1 MPTIYKPKGKKKRN
15 KTKSRIERY
24 EIYNTQ
30 RWKKLRALK
39 FANNPLCELCQ
50 KEGRTTPAE
59 DIHHIVSFMT
69 ATDPGTRYQLAY
81 DYDNLMSLC
90 KQCHQ
95 RQHNGEPQAVGRV
108 ET

>member
-1 MPTIYKPKGKKKRN
+1 MPTIYKPKGKKTN
-15 KTKSRIERY
+15 VNSYMEEERKK
-24 EIYNTQ
+24 IYRSE
-30 RWKKLRALK
+30 RWKRLRALK

-95 RQHNGEPQAVGRV
+95 RQHNGEPHAVGRKAP
-108 ET
+108 

>member
-1 MPTIYKPKGKKKRN
+1 MNSYMEAERKKIYR
-15 KTKSRIERY
+15 SE
-24 EIYNTQ
+24 
-30 RWKKLRALK
+30 RWKRLRALK

-69 ATDPGTRYQLAY
+69 ATDTDTRYQLAY

-95 RQHNGEPQAVGRV
+95 RQHNGEPHAVGRK
-108 ET
+108 TP